1 MIRSIVSALAAVS
14 VAAGPTAAVAQNQH
28 PATAPDSATAA
39 AAPASAA
46 DAVAPQLLVATP
58 RAPTDRPGALLV
70 PRETMVRLMVLNEV
84 NTHKAKAGE
93 RFALRV
99 DEAVA
104 LNGVTIIPV
113 GAKAFGEVT
122 EIRENG
128 AVGKAGQIGARLLY
142 AEVGGQRIAL
152 TGEDGS
158 KGIKGGDRVALAML
172 GFGVLGLF
180 ARGSQGKL
188 KAGHIFNG
196 YLADDLLYDPAAAA
210 FIEPERA
217 APVVTVAASPAQ
229 P

>member
-1 MIRSIVSALAAVS
+1 MIRCIVSAVSAVS
-14 VAAGPTAAVAQNQH
+14 VAAIPTAAVAQEQH
-28 PATAPDSATAA
+28 PAA
-39 AAPASAA
+39 AAP
-46 DAVAPQLLVATP
+46 QFLVA
-58 RAPTDRPGALLV
+58 APMAPADRPGALLV

-93 RFALRV
+93 RFVLRV

-113 GAKAFGEVT
+113 GAKAYGEVT

-128 AVGKAGQIGARLLY
+128 AVGKAGRIGARLLY

-152 TGEDGS
+152 TGEDRS

-196 YLADDLLYDPAAAA
+196 YVAETQFVDPATGTIVAL
-210 FIEPERA
+210 EA
-217 APVVTVAASPAQ
+217 APQPVAAIQ
-229 P
+229 